1 MATAV
6 FSFRP
11 MTQADAEA
19 IALWH
24 YPEPYSF
31 YDWSQDP
38 DDLDELLDPAR
49 RGEAYVAVDDP
60 DGAVIGYFSFKEA
73 GRRLL
78 AVGLGLRP
86 DRTGRGLGEAFLAA
100 GLDHARTRFD
110 LVEGFVLSV
119 ATLNRRAITV
129 YERAGF
135 VPARVYEHD
144 TNGGVWEF
152 VEMRRPS
159 APG

>member
-1 MATAV
+1 M
-6 FSFRP
+6 FSLRP

-31 YDWSQDP
+31 YDWVEDR
-38 DDLDELLDPAR
+38 DDLDELVDPAR
-49 RGEAYVAVDDP
+49 RGEAYVSVDDP
-60 DGAVIGYFSFKEA
+60 DGTLIGYFSFKRTA
-73 GRRLL
+73 RRTIT
-78 AVGLGLRP
+78 VGLGLRP
-86 DRTGRGLGEAFLAA
+86 DHTGMGLGEAFLAA

-110 LVEGFVLSV
+110 PESFALSV
-119 ATLNRRAITV
+119 ATFNRRAITV

-135 VPARVYEHD
+135 VRERVYDHA

-152 VEMRRPS
+152 VEMRRP
-159 APG
+159 A